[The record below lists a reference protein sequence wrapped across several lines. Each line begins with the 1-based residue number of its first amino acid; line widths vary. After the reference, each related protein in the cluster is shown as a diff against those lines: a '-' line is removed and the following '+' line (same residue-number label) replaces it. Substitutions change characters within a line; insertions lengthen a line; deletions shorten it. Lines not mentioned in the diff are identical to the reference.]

1 MPGFRKILKKWLL
14 DSYDYLG
21 LALASSFLWFSVTI
35 GGLAAIKSGF
45 GSNSLLLL
53 GSSALFY
60 VLLVA
65 PMTAGVYFMAKK
77 IVIRDEPSL
86 LDMLWGFKD
95 CLASSWALGLAQ
107 VFVTLLIVVNS
118 WFYLTRGVLVLK
130 LLGILFAY
138 VLLLWGLSAVYHF
151 PVLVEQRPGALKVLK
166 RGVLLMLDNIA
177 FTGGV
182 FFVIILL
189 TCFCTITLLGLPL
202 LYVGMASILQTRAL
216 RALFVK
222 YELLKPEREYAP
234 EAE

>member
-1 MPGFRKILKKWLL
+1 
-14 DSYDYLG
+14 
-21 LALASSFLWFSVTI
+21 
-35 GGLAAIKSGF
+35 
-45 GSNSLLLL
+45 
-53 GSSALFY
+53 
-60 VLLVA
+60 
-65 PMTAGVYFMAKK
+65 
-77 IVIRDEPSL
+77 
-86 LDMLWGFKD
+86 
-95 CLASSWALGLAQ
+95 

-118 WFYLTRGVLVLK
+118 WFYLTRGVLALK

-177 FTGGV
+177 FTAGV

-222 YELLKPEREYAP
+222 YELLEPEREYAP